1 MLLGLL
7 APRQPGKR
15 ASFLGGH
22 LPASLFLLFAVLT
35 SAYVLTSDDGFG
47 AHGDQAHAQ
56 ALDPAIA
63 AVVASLT
70 PAEAAL
76 VDNSRH
82 EHDDL
87 GVALQESDLVLLYAQ
102 VAAAREATAK
112 YEDIEVALDDGY
124 TQVTQDLPL
133 IGAHFLNVDYARDGL
148 FDPTRPELLIY
159 AYQDGGWRFYGPSYI
174 TRLVVDYEEEVPEG
188 FAGPFDAWHWHA
200 NWCFTIAGA
209 RVTSPEECSQRS
221 GFFIERMDHQMHL
234 WVRENPSG
242 MFNHGHPELLGS
254 DARIVNVPRLLQVLQ
269 LALE

>member
-1 MLLGLL
+1 M
-7 APRQPGKR
+7 
-15 ASFLGGH
+15 
-22 LPASLFLLFAVLT
+22 
-35 SAYVLTSDDGFG
+35 
-47 AHGDQAHAQ
+47 
-56 ALDPAIA
+56 
-63 AVVASLT
+63 
-70 PAEAAL
+70 
-76 VDNSRH
+76 
-82 EHDDL
+82 
-87 GVALQESDLVLLYAQ
+87 
-102 VAAAREATAK
+102 
-112 YEDIEVALDDGY
+112 ALDDGY

-174 TRLVVDYEEEVPEG
+174 TRLVVDYEEEEVPEG

-221 GFFIERMDHQMHL
+221 GFFIERMGHQMHL

-242 MFNHGHPELLGS
+242 IFNHGHPELLGS